1 MLKKVNRLAKDKD
14 IQITFTRG
22 RAFFNHFFTIKFL
35 SSQTEN
41 KFAVVVSTKVFK
53 KANQR
58 NRLKRLIREC
68 LRKRM
73 LELKKGRY
81 MIMAKSKVAALPEE
95 KRIPAFLEVLNKIR

>member
-14 IQITFTRG
+14 IQTTFVRG

-35 SSQTEN
+35 PGSQEN

-58 NRLKRLIREC
+58 NRLKRLIREY
-68 LRKRM
+68 LRKN
-73 LELKKGRY
+73 LAVLKKGRY
-81 MIMAKSKVAALPEE
+81 MIMAKPKIAGLPEE